1 MTLARPARHAFGV
14 AVALASVQGCSLLL
28 VKGPPTGSMA
38 PAQVSCTRSN
48 ALPVLDATMA
58 GVALYTGSVLL
69 AGGAR
74 SEGWAVGAS
83 VVGGGLVGEGLVFG
97 VSSLIGFHRTAR
109 CRAAQRDPRAR

>member
-1 MTLARPARHAFGV
+1 VTPVRPACRACGV
-14 AVALASVQGCSLLL
+14 AVALAAAQGCSLLL
-28 VKGPPTGSMA
+28 VKGPSAGAAA
-38 PAQVSCTRSN
+38 PAASSCTRSN
-48 ALPVLDATMA
+48 VAPFVDATLA
-58 GVALYTGSVLL
+58 GVALYTGGVLL

-109 CRAAQRDPRAR
+109 CRAAPAR